1 MSAMSHVLFDPRFG
15 SVRFLS
21 IRMLSAARL
30 LLNGWCRRVTSGRR
44 AAGGAGLLRA
54 GQDPAPVPM
63 VMTAAFGGRTYTRPG
78 SGEPRVRGW

>member
-1 MSAMSHVLFDPRFG
+1 MSAMSHVLFDLHFG

-21 IRMLSAARL
+21 IRLLSAARL
-30 LLNGWCRRVTSGRR
+30 LANRWPRQVTLGRR

-54 GQDPAPVPM
+54 GQAPGPVPM